1 MEEKIDVKAIQ
12 EILSRGNTVEVKQ
25 NKTGVVI
32 LEVKKK
38 IVSSKDK

>member
-12 EILSRGNTVEVKQ
+12 EILSRGNTAEVKQ